1 VSCLQNSSF
10 ATTAVGSDVAFS
22 ESSWYAIQTFPRHEK
37 KITAELQHKGIKTLL
52 PLVSEKHQWS
62 DRRVS
67 VDTPLFPG
75 YVFVRINQDQAARV
89 AVLRTSGVRNFV
101 GMRGLGD
108 PIPDSQIEGVQ
119 AILSKGVPF
128 SSSAFLNV
136 GQRVRVRGGSLE
148 GVEGIVTSVNGDK
161 SLVIS
166 VDLIQKSLAIRI
178 TGFAIE
184 PIQSNVAPSSF

>member
-1 VSCLQNSSF
+1 VSFLQN
-10 ATTAVGSDVAFS
+10 TIDETAVVRPEVTLSD
-22 ESSWYAIQTFPRHEK
+22 SSWYAVQTLPRHEK
-37 KITAELQHKGIKTLL
+37 KIAAELSQKSINSFL

-75 YVFVRINQDQAARV
+75 YVFVRITQDQSARV
-89 AVLRTSGVRNFV
+89 AVLRTVGVRKFV
-101 GMRGLGD
+101 GMRGMGD
-108 PIPDSQIEGVQ
+108 PIPDIQIDSVR
-119 AILSKGVPF
+119 AIVSKGVPF
-128 SSSAFLNV
+128 CSSTFINV

-148 GVEGIVTSVNGDK
+148 GVEGIVTSVNGDN

-184 PIQSNVAPSSF
+184 PA

>member
-1 VSCLQNSSF
+1 MSFLQDATF
-10 ATTAVGSDVAFS
+10 AAATVRPGAAFS
-22 ESSWYAIQTFPRHEK
+22 ESFWYAIQTFPRHEK
-37 KITAELQHKGIKTLL
+37 KVAAELGQKSIKAFL

-75 YVFVRINQDQAARV
+75 YVFVRITQDQSARV
-89 AVLRTSGVRNFV
+89 AVLRTVGVRKFV
-101 GMRGLGD
+101 GMRGMGD
-108 PIPDSQIEGVQ
+108 PIPDIQIDSVR
-119 AILSKGVPF
+119 AIVSKSVPF
-128 SSSAFLNV
+128 CSSSFINV

-148 GVEGIVTSVNGDK
+148 GVEGIVTSVNGDN

-184 PIQSNVAPSSF
+184 PA